1 MSQPRVSV
9 VVPLYNKAR
18 FIGRCLDSILAQSF
32 SDFEVI
38 VVDDGSTDASLE
50 LARVYQRDPRV
61 RVVSQQNAGPGAA
74 RNRGAQEARGEF
86 LEPLDADDA
95 WEVNYLSESVRLLD
109 SYGASV
115 ASLTWAMMELP
126 MQISS
131 AVRWRKAGMPEGRYR
146 VTTATDPRLLVAFL
160 ANMLPSSTVFRTG
173 PFREQ
178 GGFYDKFRCLYSE
191 DAYLFLKLALRYE
204 LAFDHRSPVR
214 RYMDASELATA
225 TTPTLI
231 CVVPGATPT
240 AVAIVNFAGGSVTDR
255 TTIETG
261 IPTPRSAGGCTGTE
275 TATWSRDGNRVLL
288 RATFACGR
296 QWKVPACGWRC
307 RTTAWPAPCG
317 VACTTASPESSQA
330 RRAPTRTTSSSRWAS
345 ATWRPG

>member
-74 RNRGAQEARGEF
+74 RNRGAQESRGEF
-86 LEPLDADDA
+86 LAPLDADDA

-214 RYMDASELATA
+214 RYMDASELATNLPGVRPVEPFLLEGEDLYA
-225 TTPTLI
+225 GVDPSLHELLRKVLAIRAFKTSAVLGFFGEYSRARQLYSRFAKLRDWSLPYFVAGLI
-231 CVVPGATPT
+231 
-240 AVAIVNFAGGSVTDR
+240 
-255 TTIETG
+255 
-261 IPTPRSAGGCTGTE
+261 GCTPVAKILAGLVRST
-275 TATWSRDGNRVLL
+275 GVNL
-288 RATFACGR
+288 RATHA
-296 QWKVPACGWRC
+296 
-307 RTTAWPAPCG
+307 
-317 VACTTASPESSQA
+317 
-330 RRAPTRTTSSSRWAS
+330 
-345 ATWRPG
+345 